1 MRFAHPQLLWLLA
14 LTVALLAWFLGWAW
28 RKKQSL
34 VTQFVQSRLLAQ
46 LTIGVSAARQKLRLA
61 LIVFAVACAMLAL
74 ARPQWGFEWEE
85 AKQRGL
91 DIVVAIDTSR
101 SMLAED
107 VQPNRLARAKYGAL
121 DLMKEAKSDRLALIP
136 FAGSAFLQCPLTL
149 DEQAFRQSVEALE
162 VGIIPVGGTA
172 LTEAIETALT
182 AFKEGD
188 NFKILVLFTDGEDH
202 DSGALAAAEK
212 AAKAGLKV
220 FTIGLGT
227 ANGELLRA
235 TDEKGVVSYIKDE
248 QGNVV
253 KSRLNE
259 SLLQQIATAT
269 GGFYLPLRGANSIK
283 TLYDEGLAPLPKS
296 EISERLVRRYH
307 ERYQWPLALALAA
320 LLVEM
325 FLPERK
331 RVARAE
337 NFVHGANA
345 ELRKAVSALLLLVL
359 SCHAAHA
366 SPASARRLYENGQY
380 KAAQREYERLL
391 KKSQARD
398 LQDSDAA
405 GKPAEGKEH
414 KADAPAPGHET
425 ENGGIPKDQRLHFN
439 AGTAAYKNGDLGTAL
454 EHFATASLAPDLKL
468 QEQACYN
475 LGNTLYRQGE
485 HAEDPTQKIA
495 AWEKAVQSYENATHL
510 DAQDADAKYNLDL
523 VKKKLEELK
532 QQQPKQNEQQSNKKD
547 DPQKDKQNPK
557 EDKQQPDPSS
567 QQDQQQKEKEQN
579 QDSKPQD
586 QQPDQP
592 PKDQQEKAS
601 NQKDSNQDQAKQN
614 QPEGGKG
621 DEKAAD
627 QSEGKVA
634 PGQMT
639 VQQAQ
644 QLLDSQKGEERAM
657 IFVPEQKLKSRKH
670 SFKDW

>member
-1 MRFAHPQLLWLLA
+1 MLFAHPQMLWLLVV
-14 LTVALLAWFLGWAW
+14 TVSLLAWFLWWAW

-34 VTQFVQSRLLAQ
+34 VAQFVQSRLLAQ
-46 LTIGVSAARQKLRLA
+46 LTIGVSPARQKLRLA

-107 VQPNRLARAKYGAL
+107 VQPNRLARAKFAAL

-136 FAGSAFLQCPLTL
+136 FAGAAFLQCPLTL

-188 NFKILVLFTDGEDH
+188 NIKILVLFTDGEDH

-248 QGNVV
+248 QGSVV

-269 GGFYLPLRGANSIK
+269 GGFYLPLRGANSMK

-296 EISERLVRRYH
+296 EISQRLIRRYH

-320 LLVEM
+320 LLAEM

-337 NFVHGANA
+337 GIVPGANA
-345 ELRKAVSALLLLVL
+345 EFGKAVAALMAVAGLTFLSTHTSAATAPDRQDEQYPQSFKEQKQLEKRLRQI
-359 SCHAAHA
+359 
-366 SPASARRLYENGQY
+366 RRQMADYE
-380 KAAQREYERLL
+380 ERL
-391 KKSQARD
+391 KRN
-398 LQDSDAA
+398 
-405 GKPAEGKEH
+405 P
-414 KADAPAPGHET
+414 
-425 ENGGIPKDQRLHFN
+425 N
-439 AGTAAYKNGDLGTAL
+439 
-454 EHFATASLAPDLKL
+454 
-468 QEQACYN
+468 
-475 LGNTLYRQGE
+475 
-485 HAEDPTQKIA
+485 DP
-495 AWEKAVQSYENATHL
+495 
-510 DAQDADAKYNLDL
+510 
-523 VKKKLEELK
+523 
-532 QQQPKQNEQQSNKKD
+532 
-547 DPQKDKQNPK
+547 
-557 EDKQQPDPSS
+557 
-567 QQDQQQKEKEQN
+567 
-579 QDSKPQD
+579 
-586 QQPDQP
+586 
-592 PKDQQEKAS
+592 
-601 NQKDSNQDQAKQN
+601 
-614 QPEGGKG
+614 
-621 DEKAAD
+621 
-627 QSEGKVA
+627 
-634 PGQMT
+634 
-639 VQQAQ
+639 
-644 QLLDSQKGEERAM
+644 
-657 IFVPEQKLKSRKH
+657 
-670 SFKDW
+670 

>member
-14 LTVALLAWFLGWAW
+14 VTVSLLAWFLWWAW

-34 VTQFVQSRLLAQ
+34 VAQFVQSRLLAQ
-46 LTIGVSAARQKLRLA
+46 LTIGVSPLRPQIRLA

-74 ARPQWGFEWEE
+74 ARPQWGFDWEE

-91 DIVVAIDTSR
+91 NIMVAIDTSR

-107 VQPNRLARAKYGAL
+107 VQPNRLARAKFAAL
-121 DLMKEAKSDRLALIP
+121 DLMKEAKNDRLALIP
-136 FAGSAFLQCPLTL
+136 FAGAAFLQCPLTL

-248 QGNVV
+248 QGSVV

-259 SLLQQIATAT
+259 SLLQQIATVT
-269 GGFYLPLRGANSIK
+269 GGFYLPLRGANTMK
-283 TLYDEGLAPLPKS
+283 TLYAERLAPLPKS

-320 LLVEM
+320 LLTEM

-337 NFVHGANA
+337 LIVPGANA
-345 ELRKAVSALLLLVL
+345 ELRKAVAALMAVAGLTFL
-359 SCHAAHA
+359 CTHTFAATEPMRQDEQYRQ
-366 SPASARRLYENGQY
+366 SLKERKQLETRLKQIRRQIADYE
-380 KAAQREYERLL
+380 ERLKRNPNDPRL
-391 KKSQARD
+391 HYNRGTVAYEDHDYETAEKELERGARSPD
-398 LQDSDAA
+398 LQLQ
-405 GKPAEGKEH
+405 
-414 KADAPAPGHET
+414 
-425 ENGGIPKDQRLHFN
+425 QR
-439 AGTAAYKNGDLGTAL
+439 
-454 EHFATASLAPDLKL
+454 
-468 QEQACYN
+468 ACYN

-485 HAEDPTQKIA
+485 RTAEVSQRIA
-495 AWEKAVQSYENATHL
+495 AWEKAVQSYENAAHL

-532 QQQPKQNEQQSNKKD
+532 QQQPKQKEQQQPNKQD
-547 DPQKDKQNPK
+547 NQQKDKQDQQK
-557 EDKQQPDPSS
+557 QQEDKHQSDSSKQQE
-567 QQDQQQKEKEQN
+567 QQRQEKEQKS
-579 QDSKPQD
+579 QQESKPQD
-586 QQPDQP
+586 QKSDQP
-592 PKDQQEKAS
+592 PNEQPEKAS
-601 NQKDSNQDQAKQN
+601 NKKDAQQDQAKKN
-614 QPEGGKG
+614 KPDGAGKG
-621 DEKAAD
+621 DEKAGEQNEAN
-627 QSEGKVA
+627 SA

-657 IFVPEQKLKSRKH
+657 IFVPAQKFKDGKR